1 MKITIARKLV
11 TGTAVILSLV
21 TGITS
26 VNAESAVGT
35 MRETVNEQESQ
46 DQTSAELQKYM
57 QKAMELGLLAPAG
70 QPQSGEAPAE
80 SAAPDASAAPEA
92 SAAPQFSDDSGR
104 NAQQLPAE
112 TAPQT
117 GSAEKQSQP
126 ASPRSEQQP
135 SAEGNQSGIKEPQ
148 PMNASQQQPKM
159 QMDLSSGTV
168 IKVAAVLYD
177 LHSGGSITDFDL
189 SSSDASEYISYA
201 MEKGLISTEPDPDA
215 MMTETEA
222 LAVLNLACPADQL
235 DSIAVPAS
243 SDSSRMQIPD
253 DSAEGKTDTQPAAD
267 TGSEGLLQK
276 ILDSIQSFFSRG
288 EGTKAAE

>member
-11 TGTAVILSLV
+11 TGTAVVLSLV

-26 VNAESAVGT
+26 VNAETAVGAI
-35 MRETVNEQESQ
+35 RETVNEQESQ

-57 QKAMELGLLAPAG
+57 QKAMELGLLAPGG

-92 SAAPQFSDDSGR
+92 SAAPQSSDDPGR
-104 NAQQLPAE
+104 NVQPMPAE
-112 TAPQT
+112 TAPQAGT
-117 GSAEKQSQP
+117 GKEQGQPAATQSQ
-126 ASPRSEQQP
+126 QQP
-135 SAEGNQSGIKEPQ
+135 SAEGSEAGTKEPQ
-148 PMNASQQQPKM
+148 PMNASQQQPQM

-177 LHSGGSITDFDL
+177 LHNGGAITDFDL

-235 DSIAVPAS
+235 DAIAAPAS
-243 SDSSRMQIPD
+243 SASGQVQVPADGAD
-253 DSAEGKTDTQPAAD
+253 GKTDAQSAAD